1 MAKFFDFQRVISRNS
16 SHRLAPWYLSLAA
29 AGLLTWQ
36 VAPAF
41 GQEFTPPRP
50 EPWATEFVVQ
60 DSTQPAVGQ
69 PPALPETTVQG
80 NQGQQPVYPD
90 AFENGDL
97 TGTIL
102 EGTIFSNSPTV
113 GYRADTSTAGSIIA
127 IPNADLPLT
136 VNTVTRE
143 ALDDQ
148 IAIRT
153 SDIFRNAGGV
163 VAQGDSQF
171 ADRFLIRGQQ
181 IQSSSFRK
189 DGFLDRTGVPR
200 DYQNVERV
208 EILKGPA
215 SVLYG
220 AGDAAGV
227 INLVTKKPVFD
238 QFAVGGY
245 TFGSWGQDR
254 FTLDA
259 NNYTQSGNILF
270 RLNAVQESVNS
281 FVDFDYINRVQI
293 APVVTFLLDDKT
305 TLTWNGEYHKDHRLG
320 YQGVPAVNGDPLAL
334 PPSRFVGEPAND
346 FFAGEEFRQSLVLNH
361 QINDEWFFRIGGY
374 SLFSSLPSSTTSATS
389 FAPAIPDPPAPF
401 INRLRSDSPIN
412 NEQTQSMIANLGGE
426 FWTGDMLHRAVLGL
440 EYNYLDSNSI
450 FNASLPLGAFDPSNP
465 VYTNPPAFPLF
476 GLQTNAFRQQRV
488 GFYMQD
494 LVDITA
500 NWKAMGGV
508 RFDTADFQFDRVV
521 SGVPGGPFP
530 LETNQTFNRVTP
542 RGGLVYQPWADESLA
557 FYYTYAQSFSPP
569 GGGAYLSFGP
579 LNPVLG
585 ETHEAGIKSLI
596 TDGVTVTACGF
607 HTVRNNDTFILN
619 PSVIT
624 QVGEVT
630 SQGAEFNMIG
640 SITNDW
646 SIIANYTYC
655 DARVNDAT
663 LGLNNAAAR
672 NNPLNSANIWSRYNF
687 YNDGNQLYGA
697 ALGWVYVGERASD
710 LFPNPI
716 DLPSYSRW
724 DMGLFYRRGQMNA
737 TVYMENIGDIQY
749 ATGSANTF
757 QIFQG
762 APFNVRANVSYLF

>member
-1 MAKFFDFQRVISRNS
+1 MAKLFDFQRMLTRNS
-16 SHRLAPWYLSLAA
+16 SRSMAPWYLSLAA

-36 VAPAF
+36 AAPAF
-41 GQEFTPPRP
+41 GQEFTPPEP
-50 EPWATEFVVQ
+50 EPL
-60 DSTQPAVGQ
+60 STQFVIQDATQ
-69 PPALPETTVQG
+69 PPAAQPPTLPDTTVQG
-80 NQGQQPVYPD
+80 QQPSTAVNPE

-102 EGTIFSNSPTV
+102 DGTIFSNSPTI

-127 IPNADLPLT
+127 IPNADLPMT
-136 VNTVTRE
+136 VNTITRD

-148 IAIRT
+148 IAIHT
-153 SDIFRNAGGV
+153 SDIFRNAGGI

-220 AGDAAGV
+220 AGDSAGV
-227 INLVTKKPVFD
+227 INLVTKKPVYD
-238 QFAVGGY
+238 QFAIGGY

-259 NNYTQSGNILF
+259 NNYTAGGNVLF

-293 APVVTFLLDDKT
+293 APVVTFLLNDQT
-305 TLTWNGEYHKDHRLG
+305 TLTWNGEYHKDHRIG

-334 PPSRFVGEPAND
+334 PPSRYVGEPAND
-346 FFAGEEFRQSLVLNH
+346 FFRGEEFRQSLVLNH
-361 QINDEWFFRIGGY
+361 QINDEWYFRIGGY
-374 SLFSSLPSSTTSATS
+374 SLFTSLPSSTTSATS

-401 INRLRSDSPIN
+401 VNRLRSDSPIN

-426 FWTGDMLHRAVLGL
+426 FWTGDMLHKAVFGL

-450 FNASLPLGAFDPSNP
+450 FNAGLPIGAFDPSNP
-465 VYTNPPAFPLF
+465 VYNNPPAFPLF

-488 GFYMQD
+488 GYYMQD
-494 LVDITA
+494 LVELTA

-542 RGGLVYQPWADESLA
+542 RGGLVYQPWADESLSL
-557 FYYTYAQSFSPP
+557 YYTYAQSFSPP

-607 HTVRNNDTFILN
+607 HTVRQNDTFVLT
-619 PSVIT
+619 PSVVT
-624 QVGEVT
+624 QVGDVT
-630 SQGAEFNMIG
+630 SQGAELNIIG
-640 SITNDW
+640 NITDDW
-646 SIIANYTYC
+646 SLIANYTYC
-655 DARVNDAT
+655 DARVNDVT
-663 LGLNNAAAR
+663 LGLNNVEAR

-687 YNDGNQLYGA
+687 YNDGYQTYGA
-697 ALGWVYVGERASD
+697 ALGWVFVGERPSD

-724 DMGLFYRRGQMNA
+724 DMGLYYRRGQLNA
-737 TVYMENIGDIQY
+737 TVYLENIGDIQY
-749 ATGSANTF
+749 ATGSSNTF
-757 QIFQG
+757 QIYQG
-762 APFNVRANVSYLF
+762 APFNGRANITYMF